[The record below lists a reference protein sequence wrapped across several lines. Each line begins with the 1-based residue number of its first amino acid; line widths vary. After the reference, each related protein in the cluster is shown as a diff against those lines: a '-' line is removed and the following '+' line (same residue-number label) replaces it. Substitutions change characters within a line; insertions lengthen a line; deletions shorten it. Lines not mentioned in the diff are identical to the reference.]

1 MYYRRRFLLALLHA
15 HGGSLE
21 RLRLMKL
28 LLFAMHH
35 RPQPLYHFV
44 PYKFGAFSFQASKD
58 LGALV
63 ARGLLDQSEVQWHLK
78 DRTDHNSLLGL
89 DDRTRIEH
97 SAQRFASW
105 KTRDIVRESY
115 RLFPETALRSEMAG
129 DLLDRDELRAV
140 ALAQPQPSA
149 PGLYTIGYEGL
160 DIDAF
165 LNKLLGAGITLLCD
179 VRRNALS
186 MKYGYSKKQL
196 EKYCSGVGIRYL
208 HRPALGIASEQR
220 QELTGPE
227 AYKRLFSEYA
237 TCYLPKVVPAQQE
250 LLEDVHQEH
259 RVAIMCFEKD
269 PGCCHRSHLAL
280 SLVGLSGE
288 KLPVHHL

>member
-1 MYYRRRFLLALLHA
+1 VYYRRRFILALLHA

-28 LLFAMHH
+28 LLLAMRD
-35 RPQPLYHFV
+35 RPQPLYSFV
-44 PYKFGAFSFQASKD
+44 PYKFGAFSFQATKD

-63 ARGLLDQSEVQWHLK
+63 AHGLLDQTEVQWHLK
-78 DRTDHNSLLGL
+78 DTTDHFAALSV
-89 DDRTRIEH
+89 DDRARIAQ
-97 SAQRFASW
+97 SAQQFATW
-105 KTRDIVRESY
+105 KTRELVRESY
-115 RLFPETALRSEMAG
+115 RLMPQTALRSEMAA
-129 DLLDRDELRAV
+129 DLLGRDELQAV
-140 ALAQPQPSA
+140 AATKPQPSA

-196 EKYCSGVGIRYL
+196 EKYCTGVGIRYL
-208 HRPALGIASEQR
+208 HRPALGIPSEKR
-220 QELTGPE
+220 QELNGPE
-227 AYKRLFSEYA
+227 AYRQLFAEYA
-237 TCYLPKVVPAQQE
+237 NRYLPEVVPEQEE
-250 LLEDVHQEH
+250 LLLDVQQEH

-269 PGCCHRSHLAL
+269 PGCCHRSHLAQ
-280 SLVGLSGE
+280 SLAGLSAE